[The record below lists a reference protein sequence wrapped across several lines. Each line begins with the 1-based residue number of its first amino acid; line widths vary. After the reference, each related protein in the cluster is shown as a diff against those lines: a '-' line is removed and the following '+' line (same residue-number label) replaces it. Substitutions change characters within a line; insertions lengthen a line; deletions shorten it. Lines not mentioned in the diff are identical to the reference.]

1 MTVVKLKAR
10 DKYDGKSEVRQKPQK
25 TTKKP
30 ELSNAAELKQ
40 RKTHVIK
47 TRLVIFLLV
56 IS

>member
-1 MTVVKLKAR
+1 MTVVKLKPR
-10 DKYDGKSEVRQKPQK
+10 DKYDGKSEDRQKPQE

-30 ELSNAAELKQ
+30 ELSNAAELKL

-47 TRLVIFLLV
+47 TRLVIFLLA